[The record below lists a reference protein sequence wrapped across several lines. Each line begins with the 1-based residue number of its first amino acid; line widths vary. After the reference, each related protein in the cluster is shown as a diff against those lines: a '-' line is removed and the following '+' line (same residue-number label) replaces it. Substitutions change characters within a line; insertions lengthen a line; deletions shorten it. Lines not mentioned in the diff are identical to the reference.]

1 MILFQQIALSI
12 AAFGVFAALPFSG
25 YWVLSRMRLLPK
37 LHEEL
42 PSITLFALTW
52 SIGLVLWSGLLVAL
66 ALSNH
71 YSPTLLGISGWVVVT
86 YIALAYW
93 QPGFLRTFL
102 VENRWL
108 ILGLL
113 ALAGIYLGFPT
124 ESIYGGRDEGVYAN
138 HAVYLAT
145 YGHATI
151 PYPWPESLNALFAA
165 SWERFPGFL
174 ATYPAMTGQFPVTYP
189 LWLGQAY
196 ATLGSHGL
204 FGLNGVLAVLSVVI
218 FYGVARFIM
227 ARPYALCASVL
238 FGLNPA
244 QIWTSRITL
253 AEIFTQLIIWTG
265 LLLLIPAI
273 KNGNKNLARLGGLV
287 IGFTPFIRLDGFL
300 LLPLLLFAQF
310 VVKVTSEPEKNPSE
324 TWVAAYQTA
333 IPLFVLSFAYYV
345 FANPLYYLAHASIVA
360 PAGLAALILMLVI
373 ALMSQGAQRYLN
385 MLFRSR
391 RWLILFTIVIVA
403 LAIYAYWIRPDWPPF
418 RYIPGLGEGH
428 HRAYRENTFPNLA
441 RYLSFPLV
449 WAAIAGW
456 LALVWRAA
464 RSNEASHLV
473 LLWVVVGGSAV
484 VYLYEPNVSPDHY
497 WAIRRFVPAVIP
509 GFIIFSVYAASRL
522 TAELPR
528 ASVKLV
534 VGVVL
539 LFFGLVFVRG
549 DFRVFSTAEYKGIY
563 RQLESLAKTLP
574 DNELILTDGS
584 PLWVTPLYFT
594 FHKKV
599 IPVELVNPT
608 GSATLASWMAY
619 NKTKE
624 KPTYVL
630 LLRTNKT
637 ALPPLPASEINK
649 TTLTYAY
656 VERTVTPLPKAV
668 IEERTDA
675 HLFKISSTP
684 SFVNFVFGAAKS
696 PLIKESGFFGDESN
710 DGGPFRWTGGHAS
723 LEVPVATVP
732 RQLRIRFITGPFPA
746 TKLEI
751 LVNGHTIFSE
761 RVKSGEWSK
770 TFKLPDLE
778 YRSNVTITFVADT
791 FLPASL
797 FPGSKDTRSLGIAI
811 REIILI

>member
-12 AAFGVFAALPFSG
+12 AAVGVFAALPFSG
-25 YWVLSRMRLLPK
+25 YLVLSRSYLLPQ

-42 PSITLFALTW
+42 SSITVFALAC
-52 SIGLVLWSGLLVAL
+52 SIGIVLWSGLLVVL

-71 YSPTLLGISGWVVVT
+71 YSPTLVGISGWILVT
-86 YIALAYW
+86 YISLAYW
-93 QPGFLRTFL
+93 QAAFFRAFL
-102 VENRWL
+102 VENRWV
-108 ILGLL
+108 IFGLL
-113 ALAGIYLGFPT
+113 ALAGVYLGFPT

-138 HAVYLAT
+138 HAIYLAT
-145 YGHATI
+145 YGHANI
-151 PYPWPESLNALFAA
+151 AYPWAERLNALFAA

-174 ATYPAMTGQFPVTYP
+174 ATYPAMTGQFPLAYP
-189 LWLGQAY
+189 VWLGQAY

-204 FGLNGVLAVLSVVI
+204 FGLNGVLAVLSIVI

-227 ARPYALCASVL
+227 AKPYALCASVL
-238 FGLNPA
+238 FALNPA
-244 QIWTSRITL
+244 QIWISRITL
-253 AEIFTQLIIWTG
+253 AEIFTQLIIWAG
-265 LLLLIPAI
+265 LLLLISAI

-310 VVKVTSEPEKNPSE
+310 VVKVTSEPDKNPSE
-324 TWVAAYQTA
+324 TWAAAYQTV
-333 IPLFVLSFAYYV
+333 IPLFVLSFAYYI

-360 PAGLAALILMLVI
+360 PAGIAALILMLAI
-373 ALMSQGAQRYLN
+373 ALMPRGAQRYLN
-385 MLFRSR
+385 ILLGSR
-391 RWLILFTIVIVA
+391 RWLILFTIAIMI
-403 LAIYAYWIRPDWPPF
+403 LAVYAYWIRPEWPPF
-418 RYIPGLGEGH
+418 RYIAGLGEGH
-428 HRAYRENTFPNLA
+428 QRGYRENTFPNLA

-456 LALVWRAA
+456 LALVWRVS
-464 RSNEASHLV
+464 RGNEVSHLT
-473 LLWVVVGGSAV
+473 LLWVVVGGSAL

-497 WAIRRFVPAVIP
+497 WAIRRFVPLVIP

-522 TAELPR
+522 TAELPG

-534 VGVVL
+534 VGIIL
-539 LFFGLVFVRG
+539 LFASSVLIRA

-574 DNELILTDGS
+574 DNELILADGP
-584 PLWVTPLYFT
+584 PLWITPLYFA

-599 IPVELVNPT
+599 IPVELASPT
-608 GSATLASWMAY
+608 GSETLANWMSY
-619 NKTKE
+619 NKPKE

-630 LLRTNKT
+630 LLRTNKN
-637 ALPPLPASEINK
+637 ALPPLPASEINN

-656 VERTVTPLPKAV
+656 VERTVTPLPKV
-668 IEERTDA
+668 IVEERTDA
-675 HLFKISSTP
+675 HLFKIGSTR

-732 RQLRIRFITGPFPA
+732 RQLRIRFITGPLPT
-746 TKLEI
+746 TKLQI
-751 LVNGHTIFSE
+751 LVSGHTIFNE

-778 YRSNVTITFVADT
+778 YGSNVTITFLADT

-797 FPGSKDTRSLGIAI
+797 FPGSKDTRNLGIAI